1 MAENSTHPL
10 QNSLP
15 EKRNNNKSNFTFWDN
30 FPGTQKDMIA
40 INRIILKHVNTV
52 PGLLGEALKDTFA
65 APGKMLR
72 PACVMLFGSFGPNAH
87 EKREELQKIATSIET
102 LHNATLIHDDIIDE
116 SSMRHGRPSIQTKYG
131 KHIAV
136 YAGDYLFALSLT
148 LLSENAQSLHS
159 VIADGKTMQNILVG
173 ETEQYNNAYKI
184 TISEKEYLDQIKG
197 KTGVLFGLACFIG
210 AYESGLKV
218 TKALKA
224 KKFGEYLGQA
234 FQLRDDILDY
244 TTTSSTFKKPV
255 LLDVKDGIY
264 SGPLIF
270 ALQNDHTGRLH
281 ELVKLGQD
289 LTKEQLQ
296 EIEKMVNDLDGVK
309 RAQKLAD
316 KFTDKAL
323 HTLQKHWPDNKTRQ
337 QLEELTNI
345 LLKRSY

>member
-1 MAENSTHPL
+1 ML
-10 QNSLP
+10 
-15 EKRNNNKSNFTFWDN
+15 EKRNNIKNKFTFWDS
-30 FPGTQKDMIA
+30 FPQVQKDMIE
-40 INRIILKHVNTV
+40 INQIILKHVNSV
-52 PGLLGEALKDTFA
+52 PGLLGQAIEDTFA
-65 APGKMLR
+65 VPGKMLR
-72 PACVMLFGSFGPNAH
+72 PACVMLFGAFGPDADQKQD
-87 EKREELQKIATSIET
+87 ELKRIATSIET

-173 ETEQYNNAYKI
+173 ETEQYNNAYNI
-184 TISEKEYLDQIKG
+184 NISEKEYLNQIKG

-210 AYESGLKV
+210 AYESGIKV

-224 KKFGEYLGQA
+224 KQFGEYLGQA

-270 ALQNDHTGRLH
+270 ALQNDDNNHLH
-281 ELVKLGQD
+281 ELVKMGKD
-289 LTKEQLQ
+289 LTQDQLH
-296 EIEKMVNDLDGVK
+296 EIENLVNHLGGVE

-316 KFTDKAL
+316 QYTEKAL
-323 HTLQKHWPDNKTRQ
+323 ASLKKHWPDNENRALIE
-337 QLEELTNI
+337 QLTGR
-345 LLKRSY
+345 LLKRQY

>member
-1 MAENSTHPL
+1 ML
-10 QNSLP
+10 
-15 EKRNNNKSNFTFWDN
+15 EKRNNIKNKFTFWDS
-30 FPGTQKDMIA
+30 FPQVQKDMIE
-40 INRIILKHVNTV
+40 ISHIILTHVNSV
-52 PGLLGEALKDTFA
+52 PGLLGQALEDTFA
-65 APGKMLR
+65 VPGKMLR
-72 PACVMLFGSFGPNAH
+72 PACVMLFGAFGPDADQKH
-87 EKREELQKIATSIET
+87 DELQKIATSIET

-136 YAGDYLFALSLT
+136 YAGDYLVALSLT

-173 ETEQYNNAYKI
+173 ETEQYNNAYNI
-184 TISEKEYLDQIKG
+184 DISEKEYLDQIKG

-210 AYESGLKV
+210 AYESGTKV

-244 TTTSSTFKKPV
+244 TTTSSTFKKTV

-270 ALQNDHTGRLH
+270 ALQNDDNNHLH
-281 ELVKLGQD
+281 ELVKMGKD
-289 LTKEQLQ
+289 LTQDQLH
-296 EIEKMVNDLDGVK
+296 EIENLVNHLGGVE

-316 KFTDKAL
+316 QYTEKAL
-323 HTLQKHWPDNKTRQ
+323 ASLKKHWPDNENRALIE
-337 QLEELTNI
+337 QLTGR
-345 LLKRSY
+345 LLKRQY

>member
-1 MAENSTHPL
+1 ML
-10 QNSLP
+10 
-15 EKRNNNKSNFTFWDN
+15 EKRNNIKNKFTFWDS
-30 FPGTQKDMIA
+30 FPQVRKDMIE
-40 INRIILKHVNTV
+40 INQIILKHINSV
-52 PGLLGEALKDTFA
+52 PGLLGKALEDTFA
-65 APGKMLR
+65 VPGKMLR
-72 PACVMLFGSFGPNAH
+72 PACVMLFGAFGPDATQKH
-87 EKREELQKIATSIET
+87 DELQKIATSIET

-173 ETEQYNNAYKI
+173 ETEQYNNAYNI
-184 TISEKEYLDQIKG
+184 NISEKEYLNQIKG

-210 AYESGLKV
+210 AYESGIKV

-224 KKFGEYLGQA
+224 KQFGEYLGQA

-270 ALQNDHTGRLH
+270 ALQNDNNNHLH
-281 ELVKLGQD
+281 ELVKMGKD
-289 LTKEQLQ
+289 LTQDQLH
-296 EIEKMVNDLDGVK
+296 EIENLVNHLGGVE

-316 KFTDKAL
+316 QYTEKAL
-323 HTLQKHWPDNKTRQ
+323 ASLKKHWPDNENRALIE
-337 QLEELTNI
+337 QLTGR
-345 LLKRSY
+345 LLKRQY

>member
-1 MAENSTHPL
+1 ML
-10 QNSLP
+10 
-15 EKRNNNKSNFTFWDN
+15 EKRNNIKNKFTFWDS
-30 FPGTQKDMIA
+30 FPQVQKDMIE
-40 INRIILKHVNTV
+40 ISHIILTHVNSV
-52 PGLLGEALKDTFA
+52 PGLLGQALEDTFA
-65 APGKMLR
+65 VPGKMLR
-72 PACVMLFGSFGPNAH
+72 PACVMLFGAFGPDADQKH
-87 EKREELQKIATSIET
+87 DELQKIATSIET

-136 YAGDYLFALSLT
+136 YAGDYLVALSLT

-173 ETEQYNNAYKI
+173 ETEQYNNAYNI
-184 TISEKEYLDQIKG
+184 DISEKEYLDQIKG

-210 AYESGLKV
+210 AYESGTKV

-270 ALQNDHTGRLH
+270 ALQNDDNNHLH
-281 ELVKLGQD
+281 ELVKMGKD
-289 LTKEQLQ
+289 LTQDQLH
-296 EIEKMVNDLDGVK
+296 EIENLVNHLGGVE

-316 KFTDKAL
+316 QYTEKAL
-323 HTLQKHWPDNKTRQ
+323 A
-337 QLEELTNI
+337 
-345 LLKRSY
+345 S

>member
-1 MAENSTHPL
+1 ML
-10 QNSLP
+10 
-15 EKRNNNKSNFTFWDN
+15 EKRNNIKNKFTFWDS
-30 FPGTQKDMIA
+30 FPQVQKDIIE
-40 INRIILKHVNTV
+40 INQIILKHVNSV
-52 PGLLGEALKDTFA
+52 PGLLGQALEDTFA
-65 APGKMLR
+65 VPGKMLR
-72 PACVMLFGSFGPNAH
+72 PACVMLFGTFGPDATQKH
-87 EKREELQKIATSIET
+87 DELQKIATSIET

-173 ETEQYNNAYKI
+173 ETEQYNNAYNI
-184 TISEKEYLDQIKG
+184 NISEKEYLNQIKG

-210 AYESGLKV
+210 AYESGIKV

-224 KKFGEYLGQA
+224 KQFGEYLGQA

-270 ALQNDHTGRLH
+270 ALQNDDNNHLH
-281 ELVKLGQD
+281 ELVKMGKD
-289 LTKEQLQ
+289 LTQDQLH
-296 EIEKMVNDLDGVK
+296 EIENLVNHLGGVE

-316 KFTDKAL
+316 QYTEKAL
-323 HTLQKHWPDNKTRQ
+323 ASLKKHWPDNENRALIE
-337 QLEELTNI
+337 QLTGR
-345 LLKRSY
+345 LLKRQY

>member
-1 MAENSTHPL
+1 ML
-10 QNSLP
+10 
-15 EKRNNNKSNFTFWDN
+15 EKRNNIKNKFTFWDS
-30 FPGTQKDMIA
+30 FPQVQKDMIE
-40 INRIILKHVNTV
+40 INQIILKHINSV
-52 PGLLGEALKDTFA
+52 PGLLGQALEDTFA
-65 APGKMLR
+65 VPGKMLR
-72 PACVMLFGSFGPNAH
+72 PACVMLFGAFGPDATQKH
-87 EKREELQKIATSIET
+87 DDLQKIATSIET

-131 KHIAV
+131 KHITV

-173 ETEQYNNAYKI
+173 ETEQYNNAYNI
-184 TISEKEYLDQIKG
+184 NISEKEYLNQIKG

-210 AYESGLKV
+210 AYESGIKV

-224 KKFGEYLGQA
+224 KQFGEYLGQA

-270 ALQNDHTGRLH
+270 ALQNDNNNHLH
-281 ELVKLGQD
+281 ELVKMGKD
-289 LTKEQLQ
+289 LTQDQLH
-296 EIEKMVNDLDGVK
+296 EIENLVNHLGGVE

-316 KFTDKAL
+316 QYTEKAL
-323 HTLQKHWPDNKTRQ
+323 ASLKKHWPDNENRALIE
-337 QLEELTNI
+337 QLTGR
-345 LLKRSY
+345 LLKRQY

>member
-1 MAENSTHPL
+1 ML
-10 QNSLP
+10 
-15 EKRNNNKSNFTFWDN
+15 EKRNNIKNKFTFWDS
-30 FPGTQKDMIA
+30 FPQVQKDMIE
-40 INRIILKHVNTV
+40 INQIILKHINSV
-52 PGLLGEALKDTFA
+52 PGLLGQALEDTFA
-65 APGKMLR
+65 VPGKMLR
-72 PACVMLFGSFGPNAH
+72 PACVMLFGAFGPDTTQKH
-87 EKREELQKIATSIET
+87 DELQKIATSIET

-173 ETEQYNNAYKI
+173 ETEQYNNAYNI
-184 TISEKEYLDQIKG
+184 NISEKEYLNQIKG

-210 AYESGLKV
+210 AYESGIKV

-224 KKFGEYLGQA
+224 KQFGEYLGQA

-270 ALQNDHTGRLH
+270 ALQNDDNNHLH
-281 ELVKLGQD
+281 ELVKMGKD
-289 LTKEQLQ
+289 LTQDQLH
-296 EIEKMVNDLDGVK
+296 EIENLVNHLGGVE

-316 KFTDKAL
+316 QYTEKAL
-323 HTLQKHWPDNKTRQ
+323 ASLKKHWPDNENRALIE
-337 QLEELTNI
+337 QLTGR
-345 LLKRSY
+345 LLKRQY

>member
-1 MAENSTHPL
+1 ML
-10 QNSLP
+10 
-15 EKRNNNKSNFTFWDN
+15 EKRNNIKNKFTFWDS
-30 FPGTQKDMIA
+30 FPQVQKDMIE
-40 INRIILKHVNTV
+40 INQIILKHINSV
-52 PGLLGEALKDTFA
+52 PGLLGQALEDTFA
-65 APGKMLR
+65 VPGKMLR
-72 PACVMLFGSFGPNAH
+72 PACVMLFGAFGPDATQKH
-87 EKREELQKIATSIET
+87 DDLQKIATSIET

-173 ETEQYNNAYKI
+173 ETEQYNNAYNI
-184 TISEKEYLDQIKG
+184 NISEKEYLNQIKG

-210 AYESGLKV
+210 AYESGIKV

-224 KKFGEYLGQA
+224 KQFGEYLGQA

-270 ALQNDHTGRLH
+270 ALQNDDNNHLH
-281 ELVKLGQD
+281 ELVKMRKD
-289 LTKEQLQ
+289 LTQDQLH
-296 EIEKMVNDLDGVK
+296 EIENLVNHLGGVE

-316 KFTDKAL
+316 QYTEK
-323 HTLQKHWPDNKTRQ
+323 TLASLKKHWPDNENRALIE
-337 QLEELTNI
+337 QLTGR
-345 LLKRSY
+345 LLKRQY

>member
-1 MAENSTHPL
+1 ML
-10 QNSLP
+10 
-15 EKRNNNKSNFTFWDN
+15 EKRNNIKNKFTFWDS
-30 FPGTQKDMIA
+30 FPQVQKDMIE
-40 INRIILKHVNTV
+40 INQIILKHINSV
-52 PGLLGEALKDTFA
+52 PGLLGEALEDTFA
-65 APGKMLR
+65 VPGKMLR
-72 PACVMLFGSFGPNAH
+72 PACVMLFGAFGPGATQKH
-87 EKREELQKIATSIET
+87 DELQKIATSIET

-173 ETEQYNNAYKI
+173 ETEQYNNAYNI
-184 TISEKEYLDQIKG
+184 NISEKEYLNQIKG

-210 AYESGLKV
+210 AYESGIKV

-224 KKFGEYLGQA
+224 KQFGEYLGQA

-270 ALQNDHTGRLH
+270 ALQNDDNNHLH
-281 ELVKLGQD
+281 ELVKMRKD
-289 LTKEQLQ
+289 LTQDQLH
-296 EIEKMVNDLDGVK
+296 EIENLVNHLGGVE

-316 KFTDKAL
+316 QYTEKAL
-323 HTLQKHWPDNKTRQ
+323 ASLKKHWPDNENRALIE
-337 QLEELTNI
+337 QLTGR
-345 LLKRSY
+345 LLKRQY

>member
-1 MAENSTHPL
+1 ML
-10 QNSLP
+10 
-15 EKRNNNKSNFTFWDN
+15 EKRNNIKNKFTFWDS
-30 FPGTQKDMIA
+30 FPQVQKDIIE
-40 INRIILKHVNTV
+40 INQIILKHVNSV
-52 PGLLGEALKDTFA
+52 PGLLGQALEDTFA
-65 APGKMLR
+65 VPGKMLR
-72 PACVMLFGSFGPNAH
+72 PACVMLFGAFGPDATQKH
-87 EKREELQKIATSIET
+87 DELQKIATSLET

-173 ETEQYNNAYKI
+173 ETEQYNNAYNI
-184 TISEKEYLDQIKG
+184 NISEKEYLNQIKG

-210 AYESGLKV
+210 AYESGIKV

-224 KKFGEYLGQA
+224 KQFGEYLGQA

-270 ALQNDHTGRLH
+270 ALQNDDNNHLH
-281 ELVKLGQD
+281 ELVKMRQD
-289 LTKEQLQ
+289 LTQDQLH
-296 EIEKMVNDLDGVK
+296 EIENLVNHLGGVE
-309 RAQKLAD
+309 RSQKLAD
-316 KFTDKAL
+316 QYTEKAL
-323 HTLQKHWPDNKTRQ
+323 ASLKKHWPDNENRALIE
-337 QLEELTNI
+337 QLTGR
-345 LLKRSY
+345 LLKRQY

>member
-1 MAENSTHPL
+1 ML
-10 QNSLP
+10 
-15 EKRNNNKSNFTFWDN
+15 EKRNNIKNKFTFWDS
-30 FPGTQKDMIA
+30 FPQVQKDMIE
-40 INRIILKHVNTV
+40 INQIILKHINSV
-52 PGLLGEALKDTFA
+52 PGLLGQALEDTFA
-65 APGKMLR
+65 VPGKMLR
-72 PACVMLFGSFGPNAH
+72 PACVMLFGAFGPDATQKH
-87 EKREELQKIATSIET
+87 DELQKIATSIET

-173 ETEQYNNAYKI
+173 ETEQYNNAYNI
-184 TISEKEYLDQIKG
+184 NISEKEYLNQIKG

-210 AYESGLKV
+210 AYESGIKV

-224 KKFGEYLGQA
+224 KQFGEYLGQS

-270 ALQNDHTGRLH
+270 ALQNDDNNHLH
-281 ELVKLGQD
+281 ELVKMGKD
-289 LTKEQLQ
+289 LTQDQLH
-296 EIEKMVNDLDGVK
+296 EIENLVNHLGGVE

-316 KFTDKAL
+316 QYTEKAL
-323 HTLQKHWPDNKTRQ
+323 ASLKKHWPDNENRALIE
-337 QLEELTNI
+337 QLTGR
-345 LLKRSY
+345 LLKRQY

>member
-1 MAENSTHPL
+1 ML
-10 QNSLP
+10 
-15 EKRNNNKSNFTFWDN
+15 EKRNNIKNKFTFWDS
-30 FPGTQKDMIA
+30 FPQVQKDMIE
-40 INRIILKHVNTV
+40 INQIILKHINSV
-52 PGLLGEALKDTFA
+52 PGLLGQALEDTFA
-65 APGKMLR
+65 VPGKMLR
-72 PACVMLFGSFGPNAH
+72 PACVMLFGAFGPDANQ
-87 EKREELQKIATSIET
+87 KQDELKKIATSIET

-173 ETEQYNNAYKI
+173 ETEQYNNAYNI
-184 TISEKEYLDQIKG
+184 NISEKEYLNQIKG

-210 AYESGLKV
+210 AYESGIKV

-224 KKFGEYLGQA
+224 KQFGEYLGQA

-270 ALQNDHTGRLH
+270 ALQNDDNNHLH
-281 ELVKLGQD
+281 ELVKMRKD
-289 LTKEQLQ
+289 LTQDQLH
-296 EIEKMVNDLDGVK
+296 EIENLVNHLGGVE

-316 KFTDKAL
+316 QYTEKAL
-323 HTLQKHWPDNKTRQ
+323 ASLKKHWPDNENRALIE
-337 QLEELTNI
+337 QLTGR
-345 LLKRSY
+345 LLKRQY

>member
-1 MAENSTHPL
+1 ML
-10 QNSLP
+10 
-15 EKRNNNKSNFTFWDN
+15 EKRNNIKNKFTFWDS
-30 FPGTQKDMIA
+30 FPQVQKDMIE
-40 INRIILKHVNTV
+40 INQIILKHINSV
-52 PGLLGEALKDTFA
+52 PGLLGQALEDTFA
-65 APGKMLR
+65 VPGKMLR
-72 PACVMLFGSFGPNAH
+72 PACVMLFGAFGPDATQKH
-87 EKREELQKIATSIET
+87 DDLQKIATSIET

-131 KHIAV
+131 KHIAI

-173 ETEQYNNAYKI
+173 ETEQYNNAYNI
-184 TISEKEYLDQIKG
+184 NISEKEYLNQIKG

-210 AYESGLKV
+210 AYESGIKV

-224 KKFGEYLGQA
+224 KQFGEYLGQA

-270 ALQNDHTGRLH
+270 ALQNDNNNHLH
-281 ELVKLGQD
+281 ELVKMGKD
-289 LTKEQLQ
+289 LTQDQLH
-296 EIEKMVNDLDGVK
+296 EIENLVNHLGGVE

-316 KFTDKAL
+316 QYTEKAL
-323 HTLQKHWPDNKTRQ
+323 ASLKKHWPDNENRALIE
-337 QLEELTNI
+337 QLTGR
-345 LLKRSY
+345 LLKRQY

>member
-1 MAENSTHPL
+1 ML
-10 QNSLP
+10 
-15 EKRNNNKSNFTFWDN
+15 EKRNNIKNKFTFWDS
-30 FPGTQKDMIA
+30 FPQVQKDMIE
-40 INRIILKHVNTV
+40 INQIILKHVNSV
-52 PGLLGEALKDTFA
+52 PGLLGQALEDTFA
-65 APGKMLR
+65 VPGKMLR
-72 PACVMLFGSFGPNAH
+72 PACVMLFGAFGPDADQKQD
-87 EKREELQKIATSIET
+87 ELKRIATSIET

-173 ETEQYNNAYKI
+173 ETEQYNNAYNI
-184 TISEKEYLDQIKG
+184 NISEKEYLNQIKG

-210 AYESGLKV
+210 AYESGIKV

-224 KKFGEYLGQA
+224 KQFGEYLGQA

-244 TTTSSTFKKPV
+244 TTTSSTFKKPI

-270 ALQNDHTGRLH
+270 ALQNDDNNHLH
-281 ELVKLGQD
+281 ELVKMGKD
-289 LTKEQLQ
+289 LTQDQLH
-296 EIEKMVNDLDGVK
+296 EIENLVNHLGGVE

-316 KFTDKAL
+316 QYTEKAL
-323 HTLQKHWPDNKTRQ
+323 ASLKKHWPDNENRALIE
-337 QLEELTNI
+337 QLTGR
-345 LLKRSY
+345 LLKRQY

>member
-1 MAENSTHPL
+1 ML
-10 QNSLP
+10 
-15 EKRNNNKSNFTFWDN
+15 EKRNNIKNKFTFWDS
-30 FPGTQKDMIA
+30 FPQVQKDMIE
-40 INRIILKHVNTV
+40 INQIILKHINSV
-52 PGLLGEALKDTFA
+52 PGLLGQALEDTFA
-65 APGKMLR
+65 VPGKMLR
-72 PACVMLFGSFGPNAH
+72 PACVMLFGAFGPDATQKH
-87 EKREELQKIATSIET
+87 DDLQKIATSIET

-173 ETEQYNNAYKI
+173 ETEQYNNAYNI
-184 TISEKEYLDQIKG
+184 NISEKEYLNQIKG

-210 AYESGLKV
+210 AYESGIKV

-224 KKFGEYLGQA
+224 KQFGEYLGQA

-270 ALQNDHTGRLH
+270 ALQNDNNNHLH
-281 ELVKLGQD
+281 ELVKMGKD
-289 LTKEQLQ
+289 LTQDQLH
-296 EIEKMVNDLDGVK
+296 EIENLVNHLGGVE

-316 KFTDKAL
+316 QYTEKAL
-323 HTLQKHWPDNKTRQ
+323 ASLKKHWPDNENRALIE
-337 QLEELTNI
+337 QLTGR
-345 LLKRSY
+345 LLKRQC

>member
-1 MAENSTHPL
+1 ML
-10 QNSLP
+10 
-15 EKRNNNKSNFTFWDN
+15 EKRNNIKNKFTFWDS
-30 FPGTQKDMIA
+30 FPQVQKDMIE
-40 INRIILKHVNTV
+40 INQIILKHINSV
-52 PGLLGEALKDTFA
+52 PGLLGQALEDTFA
-65 APGKMLR
+65 VPGKMLR
-72 PACVMLFGSFGPNAH
+72 PACVMLFGAFGPDATQKH
-87 EKREELQKIATSIET
+87 DELQKIATSIET

-173 ETEQYNNAYKI
+173 ETEQYNNAYNI
-184 TISEKEYLDQIKG
+184 NISEKEYLNQIKG

-210 AYESGLKV
+210 AYESGIKV
-218 TKALKA
+218 TTALKA
-224 KKFGEYLGQA
+224 KQFGEYLGQA

-244 TTTSSTFKKPV
+244 KTTSSTFKKPV

-270 ALQNDHTGRLH
+270 ALQNDDNNHLH
-281 ELVKLGQD
+281 ELVKMGKD
-289 LTKEQLQ
+289 LTQDQLH
-296 EIEKMVNDLDGVK
+296 EIENLVNHLGGVE

-316 KFTDKAL
+316 QYTEKAL
-323 HTLQKHWPDNKTRQ
+323 SSLKKHWPDNEKRALIE
-337 QLEELTNI
+337 QLTGR
-345 LLKRSY
+345 LLKRQY

>member
-1 MAENSTHPL
+1 
-10 QNSLP
+10 
-15 EKRNNNKSNFTFWDN
+15 
-30 FPGTQKDMIA
+30 MIE
-40 INRIILKHVNTV
+40 INQIILKHINSV
-52 PGLLGEALKDTFA
+52 PGLLGQALEDTFA
-65 APGKMLR
+65 VPGKMLR
-72 PACVMLFGSFGPNAH
+72 PACVMLFGAFGPDATQKH
-87 EKREELQKIATSIET
+87 DELQKIATSIET

-173 ETEQYNNAYKI
+173 ETEQYNNAYNI
-184 TISEKEYLDQIKG
+184 NISEKEYLNQIKG

-210 AYESGLKV
+210 AYESGIKV

-224 KKFGEYLGQA
+224 KQFGEYLGQA

-270 ALQNDHTGRLH
+270 ALQNDNNNHLH
-281 ELVKLGQD
+281 ELVKMGKD
-289 LTKEQLQ
+289 LTQDQLH
-296 EIEKMVNDLDGVK
+296 EIENLVNHLGGVE

-316 KFTDKAL
+316 QYTEKAL
-323 HTLQKHWPDNKTRQ
+323 ASLKKHWPDNENRALIE
-337 QLEELTNI
+337 QLTGR
-345 LLKRSY
+345 LLKRQY

>member
-1 MAENSTHPL
+1 ML
-10 QNSLP
+10 
-15 EKRNNNKSNFTFWDN
+15 EKRNNIKNKFTFWDS
-30 FPGTQKDMIA
+30 FPQVQKDMIE
-40 INRIILKHVNTV
+40 INQIILKHINSV
-52 PGLLGEALKDTFA
+52 PGLLGQALEDTFA
-65 APGKMLR
+65 VPGKMLR
-72 PACVMLFGSFGPNAH
+72 PACVMLFGAFGPDATQKH
-87 EKREELQKIATSIET
+87 DDLQKIATSIET

-173 ETEQYNNAYKI
+173 ETEQYNNAYNI
-184 TISEKEYLDQIKG
+184 NISEKEYLNQIKG
-197 KTGVLFGLACFIG
+197 KTGVLFGLTCFIG
-210 AYESGLKV
+210 AYESGIKV

-224 KKFGEYLGQA
+224 KQFGEYLGQA

-270 ALQNDHTGRLH
+270 ALQNDDNNHLH
-281 ELVKLGQD
+281 ELVKMGKD
-289 LTKEQLQ
+289 LTQDQLH
-296 EIEKMVNDLDGVK
+296 EIENLVNHLGGVE

-316 KFTDKAL
+316 QYTEKAL
-323 HTLQKHWPDNKTRQ
+323 ASLKKHWPDNENRALIE
-337 QLEELTNI
+337 QLTGR
-345 LLKRSY
+345 LLKRQY

>member
-1 MAENSTHPL
+1 ML
-10 QNSLP
+10 
-15 EKRNNNKSNFTFWDN
+15 EKRNNIKNKFTFWDS
-30 FPGTQKDMIA
+30 FTQVQKDIIE
-40 INRIILKHVNTV
+40 INQIILKHVNSV
-52 PGLLGEALKDTFA
+52 PGLLGQALEDTFA
-65 APGKMLR
+65 VPGKMLR
-72 PACVMLFGSFGPNAH
+72 PACVMLFGAFGPDADQ
-87 EKREELQKIATSIET
+87 KQDELKKIATSIET

-173 ETEQYNNAYKI
+173 ETEQYNNAYNI
-184 TISEKEYLDQIKG
+184 NISEKEYLNQIKG

-210 AYESGLKV
+210 AYESGIKV

-224 KKFGEYLGQA
+224 KQFGEYLGQA

-270 ALQNDHTGRLH
+270 ALQNDNNNHLH
-281 ELVKLGQD
+281 ELVKMGKD
-289 LTKEQLQ
+289 LTQDQLH
-296 EIEKMVNDLDGVK
+296 EIENLVNHLGGVE

-316 KFTDKAL
+316 QYTEKAL
-323 HTLQKHWPDNKTRQ
+323 ASLKKHWPDNENRALIE
-337 QLEELTNI
+337 QLTGR
-345 LLKRSY
+345 LLKRQY

>member
-1 MAENSTHPL
+1 ML
-10 QNSLP
+10 
-15 EKRNNNKSNFTFWDN
+15 EKRNNIKNKFTFWDS
-30 FPGTQKDMIA
+30 FPQVQKDMIE
-40 INRIILKHVNTV
+40 INQIILKHINSV
-52 PGLLGEALKDTFA
+52 PGLLGQALEDTFA
-65 APGKMLR
+65 VPGKMLR
-72 PACVMLFGSFGPNAH
+72 PACVMLFGAFGPDATQKH
-87 EKREELQKIATSIET
+87 DELQKIATSIET

-173 ETEQYNNAYKI
+173 ETEQYNNAYNI
-184 TISEKEYLDQIKG
+184 NISEKKYLNQIKG

-210 AYESGLKV
+210 AYESGIKV

-224 KKFGEYLGQA
+224 KQFGEYLGQA

-244 TTTSSTFKKPV
+244 KTTSSTFKKPV

-270 ALQNDHTGRLH
+270 ALQNDDNNHLH
-281 ELVKLGQD
+281 ELVKMGKD
-289 LTKEQLQ
+289 LTQDQLH
-296 EIEKMVNDLDGVK
+296 EIENLVNHLGGVE

-316 KFTDKAL
+316 QYTEKAL
-323 HTLQKHWPDNKTRQ
+323 ASLKKHWPDNENRALIE
-337 QLEELTNI
+337 QLTGR
-345 LLKRSY
+345 LLKRQY

>member
-1 MAENSTHPL
+1 
-10 QNSLP
+10 
-15 EKRNNNKSNFTFWDN
+15 
-30 FPGTQKDMIA
+30 
-40 INRIILKHVNTV
+40 
-52 PGLLGEALKDTFA
+52 
-65 APGKMLR
+65 
-72 PACVMLFGSFGPNAH
+72 
-87 EKREELQKIATSIET
+87 
-102 LHNATLIHDDIIDE
+102 
-116 SSMRHGRPSIQTKYG
+116 MRHGRPSIQTKYG

-173 ETEQYNNAYKI
+173 ETEQYNNAYNI
-184 TISEKEYLDQIKG
+184 NISEKEYLNQIKG

-210 AYESGLKV
+210 AYESGIKV

-224 KKFGEYLGQA
+224 KQFGEYLGQA

-270 ALQNDHTGRLH
+270 ALQNDDNNHLH
-281 ELVKLGQD
+281 ELVKMGKDLSQD
-289 LTKEQLQ
+289 QLH
-296 EIEKMVNDLDGVK
+296 EIENLVNHLGGVE

-316 KFTDKAL
+316 QYTEKAL
-323 HTLQKHWPDNKTRQ
+323 ASLKKHWPDNENRALIE
-337 QLEELTNI
+337 QLTGR
-345 LLKRSY
+345 LLKRQY

>member
-1 MAENSTHPL
+1 ML
-10 QNSLP
+10 
-15 EKRNNNKSNFTFWDN
+15 EKRNNIKNKFTFWDS
-30 FPGTQKDMIA
+30 FPQMQKDIIE
-40 INRIILKHVNTV
+40 INQIILKHVNSV
-52 PGLLGEALKDTFA
+52 PGLLGQALEDTFA
-65 APGKMLR
+65 VPGKMLR
-72 PACVMLFGSFGPNAH
+72 PACVMLFGAFGPDATQKH
-87 EKREELQKIATSIET
+87 DELQKIATSIET

-173 ETEQYNNAYKI
+173 ETEQYNNAYNI
-184 TISEKEYLDQIKG
+184 NISEKEYLNQIKG

-210 AYESGLKV
+210 AYESGIKV

-224 KKFGEYLGQA
+224 KQFGEYLGQA

-270 ALQNDHTGRLH
+270 ALQNDNNNHLH
-281 ELVKLGQD
+281 ELVRMGKD
-289 LTKEQLQ
+289 LTQDQLH
-296 EIEKMVNDLDGVK
+296 EIENLVNHLGGVE

-316 KFTDKAL
+316 QYTEKAL
-323 HTLQKHWPDNKTRQ
+323 ASLKKHWPDNENRALIE
-337 QLEELTNI
+337 QLTGR
-345 LLKRSY
+345 LLKRQY

>member
-1 MAENSTHPL
+1 ML
-10 QNSLP
+10 
-15 EKRNNNKSNFTFWDN
+15 EKRNNIKNKFTFWDN
-30 FPGTQKDMIA
+30 FPQVQKDMIE
-40 INRIILKHVNTV
+40 ISHIILKHVNSV
-52 PGLLGEALKDTFA
+52 PGLLGQALEDTFA
-65 APGKMLR
+65 VPGKMLR
-72 PACVMLFGSFGPNAH
+72 PACVMLFGAFGPDADQKH
-87 EKREELQKIATSIET
+87 DELQKIATSIET

-173 ETEQYNNAYKI
+173 ETEQYNNAFNI
-184 TISEKEYLDQIKG
+184 NISEKEYLDQIKG

-210 AYESGLKV
+210 AYESGTKV

-270 ALQNDHTGRLH
+270 ALQNDDNNHLH
-281 ELVKLGQD
+281 ELVKMGKD
-289 LTKEQLQ
+289 LTQDQLH
-296 EIEKMVNDLDGVK
+296 EIENLVNHLGGVE

-316 KFTDKAL
+316 QYTEKAL
-323 HTLQKHWPDNKTRQ
+323 ASLKKHWPDNENRGLIE
-337 QLEELTNI
+337 QLTGR
-345 LLKRSY
+345 LLKRQY

>member
-1 MAENSTHPL
+1 ML
-10 QNSLP
+10 
-15 EKRNNNKSNFTFWDN
+15 EKRNNIKNKFTFWDS
-30 FPGTQKDMIA
+30 FPQVQKDMIE
-40 INRIILKHVNTV
+40 INQIILKHINSV
-52 PGLLGEALKDTFA
+52 PGLLGQALEDTFA
-65 APGKMLR
+65 VPGKMLR
-72 PACVMLFGSFGPNAH
+72 PACVMLFGAFGPDATQKH
-87 EKREELQKIATSIET
+87 DDLQKIATSIET

-173 ETEQYNNAYKI
+173 ETEQYNNAYNI
-184 TISEKEYLDQIKG
+184 NISEKEYLNQIKG

-210 AYESGLKV
+210 AYESGIKV

-224 KKFGEYLGQA
+224 KQFGEYLGQA

-270 ALQNDHTGRLH
+270 ALQNDDNNHLH
-281 ELVKLGQD
+281 ELVKMGKD
-289 LTKEQLQ
+289 LTQDQLH
-296 EIEKMVNDLDGVK
+296 EIENLVNHLGGVE

-316 KFTDKAL
+316 QYTEKAL
-323 HTLQKHWPDNKTRQ
+323 ASLKKHWPDNENRALIE
-337 QLEELTNI
+337 QLTGR
-345 LLKRSY
+345 LLKRQY

>member
-1 MAENSTHPL
+1 ML
-10 QNSLP
+10 
-15 EKRNNNKSNFTFWDN
+15 EKRNNIKNKFTFWDS
-30 FPGTQKDMIA
+30 FPQVQKDMIE
-40 INRIILKHVNTV
+40 INQIILKHINSV
-52 PGLLGEALKDTFA
+52 PGLLGQALEDTFA
-65 APGKMLR
+65 VPGKMLR
-72 PACVMLFGSFGPNAH
+72 PACVMLFGAFGPDATQKH
-87 EKREELQKIATSIET
+87 DDLQKIATSIET

-173 ETEQYNNAYKI
+173 ETEQYNNAYNI
-184 TISEKEYLDQIKG
+184 NISEKEYLNQIKG

-210 AYESGLKV
+210 AYESGIKV

-224 KKFGEYLGQA
+224 KQFGEYLGQA

-255 LLDVKDGIY
+255 LLDAKDGIY
-264 SGPLIF
+264 SVPLIF
-270 ALQNDHTGRLH
+270 ALQNDNNNHLH
-281 ELVKLGQD
+281 ELVKMGKD
-289 LTKEQLQ
+289 LTQDQLH
-296 EIEKMVNDLDGVK
+296 EIENLVNHLGGVE

-316 KFTDKAL
+316 QYTEKAL
-323 HTLQKHWPDNKTRQ
+323 ASLKKHWPDNENRALIE
-337 QLEELTNI
+337 QLTGR
-345 LLKRSY
+345 LLKRQY

>member
-1 MAENSTHPL
+1 ML
-10 QNSLP
+10 
-15 EKRNNNKSNFTFWDN
+15 EKRNNIKNKFTFWDS
-30 FPGTQKDMIA
+30 FPQVQKDMIE
-40 INRIILKHVNTV
+40 INQIILKHINSV
-52 PGLLGEALKDTFA
+52 PGLLGQALEDTFA
-65 APGKMLR
+65 VPGKMLR
-72 PACVMLFGSFGPNAH
+72 PACVMLFGAFGPDATQKH
-87 EKREELQKIATSIET
+87 DELQKIATSIET

-173 ETEQYNNAYKI
+173 ETEQYNNAYNI
-184 TISEKEYLDQIKG
+184 NISEKEYLNQIKG

-210 AYESGLKV
+210 AYESGIKV

-224 KKFGEYLGQA
+224 KQFGEYLGQA

-270 ALQNDHTGRLH
+270 ALQNDDNNHLH
-281 ELVKLGQD
+281 ELVKMRQD
-289 LTKEQLQ
+289 LTQDQLH
-296 EIEKMVNDLDGVK
+296 EIENLVNHLGGVE
-309 RAQKLAD
+309 RSQKLAD
-316 KFTDKAL
+316 QYTEKAL
-323 HTLQKHWPDNKTRQ
+323 ASLKKHWPDNENRALIE
-337 QLEELTNI
+337 QLTGR
-345 LLKRSY
+345 LLKRQY

>member
-1 MAENSTHPL
+1 MTERNNACAMTEESAMERVNYYIHKIAENS
-10 QNSLP
+10 
-15 EKRNNNKSNFTFWDN
+15 FA
-30 FPGTQKDMIA
+30 GTRTGAVLDD
-40 INRIILKHVNTV
+40 V
-52 PGLLGEALKDTFA
+52 LGSS
-65 APGKMLR
+65 GKMIR
-72 PACVMLFGSFGPNAH
+72 PRLLLLCSAFGPYAL
-87 EKREELQKIATSIET
+87 ERSERLCMLAAMVELTHMAS
-102 LHNATLIHDDIIDE
+102 LIHDDIIDE

-173 ETEQYNNAYKI
+173 ETEQYNNAYNI
-184 TISEKEYLDQIKG
+184 NISEKEYLNQIKG

-210 AYESGLKV
+210 AYESGIKV

-224 KKFGEYLGQA
+224 KQFGEYLGQA

-244 TTTSSTFKKPV
+244 KTTSSTFKKPV

-270 ALQNDHTGRLH
+270 ALQNDDNNHLH
-281 ELVKLGQD
+281 ELVKMGKD
-289 LTKEQLQ
+289 LTQDQLH
-296 EIEKMVNDLDGVK
+296 EIENLVNHLGGVE

-316 KFTDKAL
+316 QYTEKAL
-323 HTLQKHWPDNKTRQ
+323 ASLKKHWPDNENRALIE
-337 QLEELTNI
+337 QLTGR
-345 LLKRSY
+345 LLKRQY

>member
-1 MAENSTHPL
+1 ML
-10 QNSLP
+10 
-15 EKRNNNKSNFTFWDN
+15 EKRNNIKNKFTFWDS
-30 FPGTQKDMIA
+30 FPQVRKDMIE
-40 INRIILKHVNTV
+40 INQIILKHINSV
-52 PGLLGEALKDTFA
+52 PGLLGQALEDTFA
-65 APGKMLR
+65 VPGKMLR
-72 PACVMLFGSFGPNAH
+72 PACVMLFGAFGPDATQKH
-87 EKREELQKIATSIET
+87 DELQKIATSIET

-173 ETEQYNNAYKI
+173 ETEQYNNAYNI
-184 TISEKEYLDQIKG
+184 NISEKEYLNQIKG

-210 AYESGLKV
+210 AYESGIKV

-224 KKFGEYLGQA
+224 KQFGEYLGQA

-270 ALQNDHTGRLH
+270 ALQNDDNNHLH
-281 ELVKLGQD
+281 ELVKMGKD
-289 LTKEQLQ
+289 LTQDQLH
-296 EIEKMVNDLDGVK
+296 EIENLVNHLGGVE

-316 KFTDKAL
+316 QYTEKAL
-323 HTLQKHWPDNKTRQ
+323 ASLKKHWPDNENRALIE
-337 QLEELTNI
+337 QLTGR
-345 LLKRSY
+345 LLKRQY

>member
-1 MAENSTHPL
+1 ML
-10 QNSLP
+10 
-15 EKRNNNKSNFTFWDN
+15 EKRNNIKNKFTFWDS
-30 FPGTQKDMIA
+30 FPQVQKDIIE
-40 INRIILKHVNTV
+40 INQIILKHVNSV
-52 PGLLGEALKDTFA
+52 PGLLGQALEDTFA
-65 APGKMLR
+65 VPGKMLR
-72 PACVMLFGSFGPNAH
+72 PACVMLFGAFGPDATQKH
-87 EKREELQKIATSIET
+87 DELQKIATSIET

-173 ETEQYNNAYKI
+173 ETEQYNNAYNI
-184 TISEKEYLDQIKG
+184 NISEKEYLNQIKG

-210 AYESGLKV
+210 AYESGIKV

-224 KKFGEYLGQA
+224 KQFGEYLGQA

-270 ALQNDHTGRLH
+270 ALQNDDNNHLH
-281 ELVKLGQD
+281 ELVKMRQD
-289 LTKEQLQ
+289 LTQDQLH
-296 EIEKMVNDLDGVK
+296 EIENLVNHLGGVE
-309 RAQKLAD
+309 RSQKLAD
-316 KFTDKAL
+316 QYTEKAL
-323 HTLQKHWPDNKTRQ
+323 ASLK
-337 QLEELTNI
+337 NI
-345 LLKRSY
+345 GQIMRIVL

>member
-1 MAENSTHPL
+1 ML
-10 QNSLP
+10 
-15 EKRNNNKSNFTFWDN
+15 EKRNNIKNKFTFWDS
-30 FPGTQKDMIA
+30 FPQVQKDMIE
-40 INRIILKHVNTV
+40 INQIILKHINSV
-52 PGLLGEALKDTFA
+52 PGLLGQALEDTFA
-65 APGKMLR
+65 VPGKMLR
-72 PACVMLFGSFGPNAH
+72 PACVMLFGAFGPDATQKH
-87 EKREELQKIATSIET
+87 DDLQKIATSIET

-173 ETEQYNNAYKI
+173 ETEQYNNAYNI
-184 TISEKEYLDQIKG
+184 NISEKKYLNQIKG

-210 AYESGLKV
+210 AYESGIKV

-224 KKFGEYLGQA
+224 KQFGEYLGQA

-270 ALQNDHTGRLH
+270 ALQNDNNNHLH
-281 ELVKLGQD
+281 ELVKMGKD
-289 LTKEQLQ
+289 LTQDQLH
-296 EIEKMVNDLDGVK
+296 EIENLVNHLGGVE

-316 KFTDKAL
+316 QYTEKAL
-323 HTLQKHWPDNKTRQ
+323 ASLKKHWPDNENRALIE
-337 QLEELTNI
+337 QLTGR
-345 LLKRSY
+345 LLKRQY

>member
-1 MAENSTHPL
+1 MDS
-10 QNSLP
+10 
-15 EKRNNNKSNFTFWDN
+15 
-30 FPGTQKDMIA
+30 FPQVQKDMIE
-40 INRIILKHVNTV
+40 INQIILKHINSV
-52 PGLLGEALKDTFA
+52 PGLLGQALEDTFA
-65 APGKMLR
+65 VPGKMLR
-72 PACVMLFGSFGPNAH
+72 PACVMLFGAFGPDATQKH
-87 EKREELQKIATSIET
+87 DDLQKIATSIET

-173 ETEQYNNAYKI
+173 ETEQYNNAYNI
-184 TISEKEYLDQIKG
+184 NISEKEYLNQIKG

-210 AYESGLKV
+210 AYESGIKV

-224 KKFGEYLGQA
+224 KQFGEYLGQA

-270 ALQNDHTGRLH
+270 ALQNDNNNHLH
-281 ELVKLGQD
+281 ELVKMGKD
-289 LTKEQLQ
+289 LTQDQLH
-296 EIEKMVNDLDGVK
+296 EIENLVNHLGGVE

-316 KFTDKAL
+316 QYTEKAL
-323 HTLQKHWPDNKTRQ
+323 ASLKKHWPDNENRALIE
-337 QLEELTNI
+337 QLTGR
-345 LLKRSY
+345 LLKRQY

>member
-1 MAENSTHPL
+1 ML
-10 QNSLP
+10 
-15 EKRNNNKSNFTFWDN
+15 EKRNNIKNKFTFWDS
-30 FPGTQKDMIA
+30 FPQVQKDMIE
-40 INRIILKHVNTV
+40 ISHIILKHVNSV
-52 PGLLGEALKDTFA
+52 PGLLGQALEDTFA
-65 APGKMLR
+65 VPGKMLR
-72 PACVMLFGSFGPNAH
+72 PACVMLFGAFGPDADQKH
-87 EKREELQKIATSIET
+87 EELKKIATSIET

-148 LLSENAQSLHS
+148 LLSENAKSLHS

-173 ETEQYNNAYKI
+173 ETEQYNNAYNI
-184 TISEKEYLDQIKG
+184 DISEKEYLDQIKG

-210 AYESGLKV
+210 AYESGIKV

-244 TTTSSTFKKPV
+244 TTTSSTFKKTV

-270 ALQNDHTGRLH
+270 ALQNDDNNHLH
-281 ELVKLGQD
+281 ELVKMGKD
-289 LTKEQLQ
+289 LTQDQLH
-296 EIEKMVNDLDGVK
+296 EIENLVNHLGGVE

-316 KFTDKAL
+316 QYTEKAL
-323 HTLQKHWPDNKTRQ
+323 ASLKKHWPDNENRALIE
-337 QLEELTNI
+337 QLTGR
-345 LLKRSY
+345 LLKRQY

>member
-1 MAENSTHPL
+1 ML
-10 QNSLP
+10 
-15 EKRNNNKSNFTFWDN
+15 EKRNNIKNKFTFWDS
-30 FPGTQKDMIA
+30 FPQVQKDMIE
-40 INRIILKHVNTV
+40 ISHIILKHVNSV
-52 PGLLGEALKDTFA
+52 PGLLGQALEDTFA
-65 APGKMLR
+65 VPGKMLR
-72 PACVMLFGSFGPNAH
+72 PACVMLFGAFGPDADQKH
-87 EKREELQKIATSIET
+87 EELKKIATSIET

-173 ETEQYNNAYKI
+173 ETEQYNNAFNI
-184 TISEKEYLDQIKG
+184 NISEKEYLDQIKG

-210 AYESGLKV
+210 AYESGIKV

-244 TTTSSTFKKPV
+244 TTTSSTLKKPV

-270 ALQNDHTGRLH
+270 ALQNDDNNHLH
-281 ELVKLGQD
+281 ELVKMGKD
-289 LTKEQLQ
+289 LTQDQLH
-296 EIEKMVNDLDGVK
+296 EIENLVNHLGGVE

-316 KFTDKAL
+316 QYTEKAL
-323 HTLQKHWPDNKTRQ
+323 ASLKKHWPDNENRALIE
-337 QLEELTNI
+337 QLTGK
-345 LLKRSY
+345 LLKRQY

>member
-1 MAENSTHPL
+1 ML
-10 QNSLP
+10 
-15 EKRNNNKSNFTFWDN
+15 EKRNNIKNKFTFWDS
-30 FPGTQKDMIA
+30 FPQVQKDMIE
-40 INRIILKHVNTV
+40 INQIILKHVNSV
-52 PGLLGEALKDTFA
+52 PGLLGQALEDTFA
-65 APGKMLR
+65 VPGKMLR
-72 PACVMLFGSFGPNAH
+72 PACVMLFGAFGPDADQKQD
-87 EKREELQKIATSIET
+87 ELKRIATSIET

-173 ETEQYNNAYKI
+173 ETEQYNNAYNI
-184 TISEKEYLDQIKG
+184 NISEKEYLNQIKG

-210 AYESGLKV
+210 AYESGIKV

-224 KKFGEYLGQA
+224 KQFGEYLGQA

-244 TTTSSTFKKPV
+244 KTTSSTFKKPV

-270 ALQNDHTGRLH
+270 ALQNDDNNHLH
-281 ELVKLGQD
+281 ELVKMGKD
-289 LTKEQLQ
+289 LTQDQLH
-296 EIEKMVNDLDGVK
+296 EIENLVNHLGGVE

-316 KFTDKAL
+316 QYTEKAL
-323 HTLQKHWPDNKTRQ
+323 ASLKKHWPDNENRALDRK
-337 QLEELTNI
+337 
-345 LLKRSY
+345 SVV

>member
-1 MAENSTHPL
+1 ML
-10 QNSLP
+10 
-15 EKRNNNKSNFTFWDN
+15 EKRNNIKNKFTFWDS
-30 FPGTQKDMIA
+30 FPQVQKDIIE
-40 INRIILKHVNTV
+40 INQIILKHVNSV
-52 PGLLGEALKDTFA
+52 PGLLGQALEDTFA
-65 APGKMLR
+65 VPGKMLR
-72 PACVMLFGSFGPNAH
+72 PACVMLFGAFGPDATQKH
-87 EKREELQKIATSIET
+87 DELQKIATSIET

-173 ETEQYNNAYKI
+173 ETEQYNNAYNI
-184 TISEKEYLDQIKG
+184 NISEKEYLNQIKG

-210 AYESGLKV
+210 AYESGIKV

-224 KKFGEYLGQA
+224 KQFGEYLGQA

-270 ALQNDHTGRLH
+270 ALQNDNNNHLH
-281 ELVKLGQD
+281 ELVKMGKD
-289 LTKEQLQ
+289 LTQDQLH
-296 EIEKMVNDLDGVK
+296 EIENLVNHLGGVE

-316 KFTDKAL
+316 QYTEKAL
-323 HTLQKHWPDNKTRQ
+323 ASLKKHWPDNENRALIE
-337 QLEELTNI
+337 QLTGR
-345 LLKRSY
+345 LLKRQY

>member
-1 MAENSTHPL
+1 MLENSAYPS

-15 EKRNNNKSNFTFWDN
+15 EKRNNIKSKFTFWDS
-30 FPGTQKDMIA
+30 FPQVQKDMIE
-40 INRIILKHVNTV
+40 INQIILNHVNKV
-52 PGLLGEALKDTFA
+52 SGLLGQALEDTFA
-65 APGKMLR
+65 VPGKMLR
-72 PACVMLFGSFGPNAH
+72 PACVMLFGAFGPDADQKH
-87 EKREELQKIATSIET
+87 DELQKIATSIET

-173 ETEQYNNAYKI
+173 ETEQYNNAYNI
-184 TISEKEYLDQIKG
+184 DISEKEYLDQIKG
-197 KTGVLFGLACFIG
+197 KTGVLFGLSCFIG
-210 AYESGLKV
+210 AYESGIKV

-281 ELVKLGQD
+281 ELVKLGQNLRQD
-289 LTKEQLQ
+289 ELQ
-296 EIEKMVNDLDGVK
+296 EIEKMANDLGGVK

-316 KFTDKAL
+316 KYTDKAL
-323 HTLQKHWPDNKTRQ
+323 RNLQKHWPDNETRNQ
-337 QLEELTNI
+337 IEELTNI

>member
-1 MAENSTHPL
+1 ML
-10 QNSLP
+10 
-15 EKRNNNKSNFTFWDN
+15 EKRNNIKNKFTFWDS
-30 FPGTQKDMIA
+30 FPQVQKDIIE
-40 INRIILKHVNTV
+40 INQIILKHVNSV
-52 PGLLGEALKDTFA
+52 PGLLGQALEDTFA
-65 APGKMLR
+65 VPGKMLR
-72 PACVMLFGSFGPNAH
+72 SACVMLFGAFGPDATQKH
-87 EKREELQKIATSIET
+87 DELQKIATSIET

-173 ETEQYNNAYKI
+173 ETEQYNNAYNI
-184 TISEKEYLDQIKG
+184 NISEKEYLNQIKG

-210 AYESGLKV
+210 AYESGIKV

-224 KKFGEYLGQA
+224 KQFGEYLGQA

-270 ALQNDHTGRLH
+270 ALQNDDNNHLH
-281 ELVKLGQD
+281 ELVKMRQD
-289 LTKEQLQ
+289 LTQDQLH
-296 EIEKMVNDLDGVK
+296 EIENLVNHLGGVE
-309 RAQKLAD
+309 RSQKLAD
-316 KFTDKAL
+316 QYTEKAL
-323 HTLQKHWPDNKTRQ
+323 ASLKKHWPDNENRALIE
-337 QLEELTNI
+337 QLTGR
-345 LLKRSY
+345 LLKRQY

>member
-1 MAENSTHPL
+1 ML
-10 QNSLP
+10 
-15 EKRNNNKSNFTFWDN
+15 EKRNNIKNKFTFWDS
-30 FPGTQKDMIA
+30 FPQVQKDMIE
-40 INRIILKHVNTV
+40 INQIILKHINSV
-52 PGLLGEALKDTFA
+52 PGLLGQALEDTFA
-65 APGKMLR
+65 VPGKMLR
-72 PACVMLFGSFGPNAH
+72 PACVMLFGAFGPDATQKH
-87 EKREELQKIATSIET
+87 DDLQKIATSIET

-173 ETEQYNNAYKI
+173 ETEQYNNAYNI
-184 TISEKEYLDQIKG
+184 NISEKEYLNQIKG

-210 AYESGLKV
+210 AYESGIKV

-224 KKFGEYLGQA
+224 KQFGEYLGQA

-270 ALQNDHTGRLH
+270 ALQNNNNNHLH
-281 ELVKLGQD
+281 ELVKMGKD
-289 LTKEQLQ
+289 LTQDQLH
-296 EIEKMVNDLDGVK
+296 EIENLVNHLGGVE

-316 KFTDKAL
+316 QYTEKAL
-323 HTLQKHWPDNKTRQ
+323 ASLKKHWPDNENRALIE
-337 QLEELTNI
+337 QLTGR
-345 LLKRSY
+345 LLKRQY